1 MGVGRGNIPEE
12 YGGLGCQEARRP
24 EETRFFL
31 ERQEAGSLEIQET
44 WRGRKPGEARSLER
58 QEAWRG
64 RKPGEA
70 EDLEREVVWRGRR
83 PG

>member
-24 EETRFFL
+24 EETRFCL

-44 WRGRKPGEARSLER
+44 WRGRRPEEEAH
-58 QEAWRG
+58 
-64 RKPGEA
+64 
-70 EDLEREVVWRGRR
+70 
-83 PG
+83 